1 METLKSGSSFVDRL
15 RELWRWAKAHKVRA
29 SFAALG
35 MCFLFELLTIPWFGV
50 SALTTE
56 NPTQTALMR
65 QRIREAENGDKLLTI
80 KQHWIPLSR
89 IPRHVINAVVVAEDG
104 TFWEHGGFDWYEF
117 QKSLEKNW
125 EKKRA
130 VRGASTITQQLAKN
144 LYLSTSKDPIRKL
157 QEWIITV
164 LLEHHLDKNRILEI
178 YLNVIEW
185 GRGIFGIEAAAQT
198 YYGRPAGSLSLEQA
212 MRLAAVI
219 PSPLKHKPTD
229 NSRWMLFR
237 RNVVAQR
244 MQGRKY
250 FEAGQEPDEDETEQ
264 PQTKENQSSQPQTE
278 PQPVDTGKAMP
289 DGRQVPVDDSLR
301 DRRSSRRDAM
311 PTDLRS
317 RRDST
322 DIDRGLQ

>member
-1 METLKSGSSFVDRL
+1 
-15 RELWRWAKAHKVRA
+15 
-29 SFAALG
+29 
-35 MCFLFELLTIPWFGV
+35 
-50 SALTTE
+50 
-56 NPTQTALMR
+56 MR
-65 QRIREAENGDKLLTI
+65 QRVREAENGDKLLTI
-80 KQHWIPLSR
+80 KQKWIPLSR

-104 TFWEHGGFDWYEF
+104 TFWEHGGFDWHEF

-130 VRGASTITQQLAKN
+130 IRGASTITQQLAKN

-157 QEWIITV
+157 REWIITI
-164 LLEHHLDKNRILEI
+164 LLEHHLDKNRIIEI

-198 YYGRPAGSLSLEQA
+198 YYGRSAGSLSLEQA

-250 FEAGQEPDEDETEQ
+250 FEAEQEPDEDETEQ

-278 PQPVDTGKAMP
+278 PQPADTGRAMP

-301 DRRSSRRDAM
+301 IY
-311 PTDLRS
+311 
-317 RRDST
+317 DS
-322 DIDRGLQ
+322 

>member
-1 METLKSGSSFVDRL
+1 M
-15 RELWRWAKAHKVRA
+15 WAKAHKGKA
-29 SFAALG
+29 FFALLG
-35 MCFLFELLTIPWFGV
+35 IFFFIEILTIPWIGV
-50 SALTTE
+50 SNLKTE
-56 NPTQTALMR
+56 NPTETALMR
-65 QRIREAENGDKLLTI
+65 QRTREAESDDKQLTI
-80 KQHWIPLSR
+80 KRKWIPLSR

-117 QKSLEKNW
+117 QQSLKKNW
-125 EKKRA
+125 ERKRA

-157 QEWIITV
+157 KEWVITV
-164 LLEHHLDKNRILEI
+164 LLEHYLDKNRILEI

-198 YYGRPAGSLSLEQA
+198 YFDRSASSLSTDHA

-229 NSRWMLFR
+229 NSRWVNFR

-244 MQGRKY
+244 MMGRKY
-250 FEAGQEPDEDETEQ
+250 YGTDAELDEDDIELPQSKGTE
-264 PQTKENQSSQPQTE
+264 SSQPQLET
-278 PQPVDTGKAMP
+278 PPNGTGS
-289 DGRQVPVDDSLR
+289 VPN
-301 DRRSSRRDAM
+301 AM
-311 PTDLRS
+311 PTDQRS

-322 DIDRGLQ
+322 DIDKGDSNDVQRRK